1 MLKRET
7 EKIYELKNGAT
18 VFVVES
24 VCPEEETTDMLDALV
39 SLIKRDIEELAA
51 DEK

>member
-7 EKIYELKNGAT
+7 EKIHELKNGGT

-24 VCPEEETTDMLDALV
+24 VCPEDEKTDLLDALIA
-39 SLIKRDIEELAA
+39 LIKRDIEELAA